1 MEMNK
6 FHSAGNKP
14 RLLKTKLLLIVLLA
28 LSMTLSSCSLVA
40 ELLPDIKQTI
50 ESTRPTTS
58 ESETTAE
65 TTPAPTPTPKPVPIF
80 VKQASSL
87 EAQGFDLPRKKASA
101 YLSQIELMDILAQ
114 VYEHIG
120 GPIDTSLMNPEYGAS
135 EGIRKMTRIG
145 LYYDDSYYGQNVED
159 KLSYSNASYWIFE
172 LRKKLLQNSVARTD
186 MTAYPQDLL
195 LTINMSSALYGWKPG
210 AAEAVTFTMDDLLQ
224 AEMSDQASQP
234 LTRQTASHMMVNAF
248 EQVTGEK
255 IETDQSY
262 RYPDTP
268 DIESLKATNF
278 FFWPEEDAFMPDLQG
293 TWDDDFFLGTY
304 NYDSQLGDVFGGY
317 ERICPYGA
325 IISSITALLD
335 SAHQFSVIPAD
346 EYIVLNERPY
356 PWHIYQI
363 ETGEYG
369 DVNCMP
375 SCIEMSMLY
384 QGLENAPNAE
394 SLRALHPLD
403 GMGWTDYLAETLM
416 TDYGLE
422 FYYSWAESYETS
434 IDEMLSY
441 LDQGNILYVM
451 FRDEYT
457 EGEGHAVILKG
468 YRRSGE
474 TLEFIVSDPNFTQ
487 IGPFGYPEYYSDARK
502 MVEDIIRHVPRYF
515 IIPPGA

>member
-1 MEMNK
+1 MEMYK

-14 RLLKTKLLLIVLLA
+14 RLLKTKLLLIVLLV

-40 ELLPDIKQTI
+40 ELLPDIKQTT
-50 ESTRPTTS
+50 ESTRPTSS

-87 EAQGFDLPRKKASA
+87 EAQGLDLPRKKASA

-114 VYEHIG
+114 VYEYIG

-135 EGIRKMTRIG
+135 EGIRKLTRIG

-159 KLSYSNASYWIFE
+159 KLTYSNASYWIFE

-210 AAEAVTFTMDDLLQ
+210 DAEASTFTMDDLLQ
-224 AEMSDQASQP
+224 AEMSDRASQP
-234 LTRQTASHMMVNAF
+234 LTRQTAAHMMVNAF

-255 IETDQSY
+255 IETNQSY
-262 RYPDTP
+262 RFPDTP

-394 SLRALHPLD
+394 SLRSLHPLSRRNAHD
-403 GMGWTDYLAETLM
+403 RLRPG
-416 TDYGLE
+416 
-422 FYYSWAESYETS
+422 
-434 IDEMLSY
+434 
-441 LDQGNILYVM
+441 ILLQLG
-451 FRDEYT
+451 R
-457 EGEGHAVILKG
+457 IL
-468 YRRSGE
+468 RNQHR
-474 TLEFIVSDPNFTQ
+474 
-487 IGPFGYPEYYSDARK
+487 
-502 MVEDIIRHVPRYF
+502 
-515 IIPPGA
+515 